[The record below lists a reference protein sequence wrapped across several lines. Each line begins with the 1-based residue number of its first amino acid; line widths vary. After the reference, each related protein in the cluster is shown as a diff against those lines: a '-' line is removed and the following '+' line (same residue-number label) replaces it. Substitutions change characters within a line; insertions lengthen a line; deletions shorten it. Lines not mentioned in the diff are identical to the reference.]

1 MVQEAASSS
10 YCQKFNCYKVET
22 EPTVKG
28 QIIREEKVLK
38 TIEPGFEVDRRVAF
52 LKAKLKEAKC
62 KALVLGISGGVDSS
76 TAGRLCQLAVESLN
90 QESNSEEYR
99 FVAMRLPYLE
109 QRDEDEAQLALSF
122 IKPTHQV
129 TVNIHDGVEG
139 IHHQVLSG
147 LEASS
152 ILEPDDAKVDFVKG
166 NVKARMRMIAQYEVA
181 GIVGGLVVGTDH
193 SAENVTGFYTKWGD
207 GACDIA
213 PLFGLNKRQVR
224 QLASFLGAPESLVN
238 KTPTADLESNRPGLE
253 DEVALGLTY
262 EQIDDFLE
270 GKDVAP
276 EVEER
281 VINIYK
287 ATQHK
292 RRPIPTIYD

>member
-1 MVQEAASSS
+1 M
-10 YCQKFNCYKVET
+10 
-22 EPTVKG
+22 KG

-76 TAGRLCQLAVESLN
+76 TAGRLCQLAIESLN
-90 QESNSEEYR
+90 QETNSDDYR

-122 IKPTHQV
+122 INPSHQV

-139 IHHQVLSG
+139 IHHQVLAG
-147 LEASS
+147 LESAS

-181 GIVGGLVVGTDH
+181 AVVGGLVVGTDH

-224 QLASFLGAPESLVN
+224 QVAAFLGAPESLVN
-238 KTPTADLESNRPGLE
+238 KTPTADLETNRPGLE
-253 DEVALGLTY
+253 DEVALGLSY

-270 GKDVAP
+270 GKEVAP
-276 EVEER
+276 EAEER
-281 VINIYK
+281 IINIYK

-292 RRPIPTIYD
+292 RQPIPTIYD